1 MHDDD
6 RKWVGEQLK
15 KLPTPAMR
23 GQTLIK
29 YNEVF
34 QLAHDAEPLP
44 HRKDGKARFA
54 ANNRLRQYVEAV
66 IKLTPISQ

>member
-1 MHDDD
+1 MHNDDK
-6 RKWVGEQLK
+6 KWVGEQLN

-34 QLAHDAEPLP
+34 NLAHDAEPLR

-54 ANNRLRQYVEAV
+54 ANNRLRIYIGKKFAV
-66 IKLTPISQ
+66 FNR

>member
-1 MHDDD
+1 
-6 RKWVGEQLK
+6 
-15 KLPTPAMR
+15 MR

-34 QLAHDAEPLP
+34 QLAHGAEPFP

-66 IKLTPISQ
+66 IKLTPISDQFI